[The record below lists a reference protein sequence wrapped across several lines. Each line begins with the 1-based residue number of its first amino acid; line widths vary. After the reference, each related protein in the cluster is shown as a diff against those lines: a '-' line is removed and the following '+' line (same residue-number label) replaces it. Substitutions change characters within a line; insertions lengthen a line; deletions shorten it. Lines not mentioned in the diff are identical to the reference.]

1 MTTPIRRSS
10 VPTPLPL
17 LVHFLGRRGYTD
29 LPPSLLATVA
39 ALDGFQP
46 RLVIPRATVLAKL
59 VGDFDRLGNLVLYS
73 VCSLGEMIPEEISGL
88 IHDG

>member
-1 MTTPIRRSS
+1 M
-10 VPTPLPL
+10 
-17 LVHFLGRRGYTD
+17 LVHLLGHRSYAD
-29 LPPSLLATVA
+29 FALLMPATVA

-59 VGDFDRLGNLVLYS
+59 VGDFDRLGNPVLYS